1 MSDRAGTMTTTTTKA
16 SIDAIWRIEAARIV
30 AVVARVVGDVG
41 LAEDLASAALVTAL
55 EQWPRTGVPDN
66 PGAWLTTVAK
76 HKAIDE
82 LRRRK
87 LHHDRQASIE
97 VATAPVALSPDEA
110 AVIDHLDDDVGDDL
124 LRLIFVSCHPLLAV
138 EQRLAL
144 TLRLVGGLTTDEIA
158 RAFLVAEP
166 TIAQRIVR
174 AKRILTTA
182 NVRFVVPAA
191 AERMARLSSV
201 LEVIYLVFNEG
212 YAVSRGDHW
221 LRPEL
226 CDEALRLGRVLARL
240 VTDVAEVHGLV
251 ALMEIQA
258 SRNGA
263 RTTSTGEPVLLLEQD
278 RARWNHVLI
287 RRGLAA
293 LATAQSLPQ
302 PGLYTLQ
309 AAIAAC
315 HARAVTAAAT
325 DWSLIVSHYDVLLA
339 LTSSP
344 VVALNRAVAVSM
356 ASGPA
361 AALPLVDELLSV
373 PSMRAWHLLPSVRG
387 YLLAKLGRDD
397 AAAVEF
403 ARAAAL
409 ANNAREKAF
418 LLARLAAVGR

>member
-1 MSDRAGTMTTTTTKA
+1 MTAARAA
-16 SIDAIWRIEAARIV
+16 IDAIWRIESARIV
-30 AVVARVVGDVG
+30 AVVARIVDDVG
-41 LAEDLASAALVTAL
+41 LAEDLASSALVSAL

-76 HKAIDE
+76 HKAIDA
-82 LRRRK
+82 LRRLR
-87 LHHDRQASIE
+87 LHHDREATIE
-97 VATAPVALSPDEA
+97 ALATPTALSPDEA

-124 LRLIFVSCHPLLAV
+124 LRLIFVSCHPLLPV

-174 AKRILTTA
+174 AKRTLKEA
-182 NVRFVVPAA
+182 GVAFVVPAV
-191 AERMARLSSV
+191 AERLTRLSSV

-212 YAVSRGDHW
+212 YAASRGDDW

-240 VTDVAEVHGLV
+240 VVDVAEVHGLV

-293 LATAQSLPQ
+293 LATAQALPH

-315 HARAVTAAAT
+315 HARAKTAAAT
-325 DWSLIVSHYDVLLA
+325 DWPLIVSHYDVLLS

-361 AALPLVDELLSV
+361 VALPLVDALVDL
-373 PSMRAWHLLPSVRG
+373 PAMRAWHLVPSVRADV
-387 YLLAKLGRDD
+387 LLKLGRVDE
-397 AAAVEF
+397 AAVEF

-409 ANNAREKAF
+409 ANNAREKTF
-418 LLARLAAVGR
+418 LMAKLAAITTRC